1 MCTHTEFEVAY
12 KTKHNNVELQ
22 IEEKKSQRK
31 KEGRDGYSRPSA
43 DVVIVLEPQIW
54 HRV

>member
-31 KEGRDGYSRPSA
+31 KREEMDTAGH
-43 DVVIVLEPQIW
+43 LQM
-54 HRV
+54 